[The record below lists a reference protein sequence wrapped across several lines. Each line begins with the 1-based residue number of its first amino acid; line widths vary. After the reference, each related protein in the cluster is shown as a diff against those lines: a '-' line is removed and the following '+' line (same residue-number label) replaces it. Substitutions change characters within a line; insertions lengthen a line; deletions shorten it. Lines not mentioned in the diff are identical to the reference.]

1 MPLYRLFFTLWL
13 RIGKSRT
20 FNIVALA
27 TCSTYLDQD
36 WLNIFNCKKMIMKN
50 FTHNYKTA
58 LINWRYAL
66 GMILM
71 VVLMIPASAVSQS
84 PTLVNLRTA
93 GNFVVLAK
101 SGISATGTTSIVGD
115 IGVSPIDH
123 TAITGF
129 SLILD
134 PSGEFATSS
143 LVDGKIYASD
153 YAAPTPTLLTTAVS
167 DMETAYTDAAGR
179 TPDYTELYAGDLT
192 GQTLTTGVYKW
203 GTNVL
208 ISAGGVT
215 ISGSPTDVW
224 IFEIAGDLTVANTA
238 IINLSGGARASN
250 IFWQV
255 AGQATLGTTSDF
267 SGNILCQTQ
276 IAMQTGAT
284 FDGRALSQTA
294 VTLDGNSIIL
304 GTNEST
310 LDKDLAVYPNP
321 ADNVVNLVNKTNI
334 SLEKMMI
341 YDING
346 KLVNQT
352 DLRTMQGQTAVDVS
366 SFAPGVYVVQI
377 IGDNASTVKRLIKE

>member
-1 MPLYRLFFTLWL
+1 MRLF
-13 RIGKSRT
+13 
-20 FNIVALA
+20 
-27 TCSTYLDQD
+27 
-36 WLNIFNCKKMIMKN
+36 
-50 FTHNYKTA
+50 
-58 LINWRYAL
+58 L
-66 GMILM
+66 GMIPMVALM
-71 VVLMIPASAVSQS
+71 VPTNAVSQS
-84 PTLVNLRTA
+84 PVDLGTS

-101 SGISATGTTSIVGD
+101 SGISTTGTTSIVGN

-134 PSGEFATSS
+134 SSGEFATSS
-143 LVDGKIYASD
+143 LVDGKVYAADYAS
-153 YAAPTPTLLTTAVS
+153 PTPTILTTAVS

-192 GQTLTTGVYKW
+192 GQTLTKGVYKW

-224 IFEIAGDLTVANTA
+224 IFEIAQDLTVANGA
-238 IINLSGGARASN
+238 IINLIGGAQASN

-267 SGNILCQTQ
+267 SGIILCQTQ

-284 FDGRALSQTA
+284 FDGRLLSQTA
-294 VTLDGNSIIL
+294 ITLDGNSIIL
-304 GTNEST
+304 GINENS
-310 LDKDLAVYPNP
+310 LDNGLALYPNP
-321 ADNVVNLVNKTNI
+321 TKNLVNLVNKANI

-341 YDING
+341 FDING
-346 KLVNQT
+346 KLVSKT
-352 DLRTMQGQTAVDVS
+352 DLSTIKGEMAVDVS
-366 SFAPGVYVVQI
+366 SLATGVYVVKI
-377 IGDNASTVKRLIKE
+377 VGENAISVKRLVKE